1 MKHLIATLAL
11 VAVGGGA
18 LAQTPAPAPSSPA
31 KKELV
36 ARVLKIQQPG
46 IELLARQLVEQPV
59 GQMLQQ
65 LSPALQRIPQE
76 RRQALAADIQA
87 DARKYA
93 DEMNPIVRDKALKL
107 APTIIGPMLEEK
119 FSEDELKQLVALLE
133 SPVNKKFQSMGVEM
147 QRAFGEKLIADMKP
161 QVEPK
166 LRALGQSVAARIQ
179 PASAP
184 AAGK

>member
-1 MKHLIATLAL
+1 MKHLFATMAL
-11 VAVGGGA
+11 VAVSCGA
-18 LAQTPAPAPSSPA
+18 IAQTPSAPQSSPA

-65 LSPALQRIPQE
+65 LGPAMQRVAPE

-107 APTIIGPMLEEK
+107 APTVIGPMLEDR
-119 FSEDELKQLVALLE
+119 FSEDELKQLIALLE
-133 SPVNKKFQSMGVEM
+133 SPVNKKFQSMGLDM
-147 QRAFGEKLIADMKP
+147 QRALGEKLIAEIKP

-166 LRALGQSVAARIQ
+166 LKALGQTVSGRMQ

-184 AAGK
+184 ASGK